1 MSDNHEKSFE
11 NKRTPRT
18 DMLRAYDS
26 QIVSELPVILALS
39 PRGIDEIAGAAHAVQ
54 ANVAALRVAWC
65 RHTGDAAAS
74 HEIRTPSPGP
84 VRRMREILIE
94 PRVLKEYTFDEISL
108 RLRQVWGEFCALCW
122 LFPHVD
128 PQQPIVF
135 DPLPPA
141 ESIRCCADIQTK
153 LAEVQRGLWRLR
165 HEIYVRQHS
174 APGAVPGLQAE
185 HEIAL
190 AMPVSVYGQPVHEA
204 PDEPLLACACEY
216 AGMLA
221 ALRWVT
227 DSRWTWEAPGIMD
240 VALTSDGL

>member
-1 MSDNHEKSFE
+1 MA
-11 NKRTPRT
+11 T
-18 DMLRAYDS
+18 D
-26 QIVSELPVILALS
+26 LPVISALS
-39 PRGIDEIAGAAHAVQ
+39 PRSIDAIADAAHAVQ

-65 RHTGDAAAS
+65 RHTGDATAA

-84 VRRMREILIE
+84 VRRMREILIP
-94 PRVLKEYTFDEISL
+94 PRVLKEYTFGEISL

-141 ESIRCCADIQTK
+141 ESIRCCAEIQTK

-165 HEIYVRQHS
+165 HEISIRQHPV
-174 APGAVPGLQAE
+174 PGAVPGLQTE

-221 ALRWVT
+221 ALRWTT

-240 VALTSDGL
+240 VVLTSDGL